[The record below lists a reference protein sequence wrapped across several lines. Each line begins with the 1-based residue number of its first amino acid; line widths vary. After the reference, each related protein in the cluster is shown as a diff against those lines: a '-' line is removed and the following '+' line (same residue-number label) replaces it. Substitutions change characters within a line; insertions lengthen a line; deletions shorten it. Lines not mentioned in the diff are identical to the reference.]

1 MGNLKEIRNRIDSV
15 SSTQQ
20 ITSAMKMVAIS
31 KLKKAQ
37 IAILGLRPYSEK
49 LNDIIVNLLSAG
61 VSTDDVWTQTKEN
74 PQKIL
79 LLAIASNRGLCG
91 SFNMN
96 VAKKIETLIETDYKE
111 QYDNG
116 NLEIITAGKRLDSTL
131 KFKKIR
137 VSKNW
142 NELSDNHK
150 YNDFVDNVNGLL
162 NDFKIGTYDKVII
175 VHNKFVNAMRQDLV
189 EEQFLP
195 IAKMSNENQ
204 DINKKDNSK
213 INTFIEYIY
222 EPNREEI
229 LEEMVPKMLKT
240 KFYRCFLD
248 SSEAEH
254 GARMTAM
261 HQASDNAAELLKEL
275 KMNYNKAR
283 QMTITNELLEIVSG
297 SIGIHNN

>member
-20 ITSAMKMVAIS
+20 ITAAMKMVAVS

-37 IAILGLRPYSEK
+37 TAILGLRPYSEK

-96 VAKKIETLIETDYKE
+96 IAKKIETLIETDYKE

-116 NLEIITAGKRLDSTL
+116 NLEIITSGKRLGSTL

-137 VSKNW
+137 VLKNW
-142 NELSDNHK
+142 DELSDNHK

-162 NDFKIGTYDKVII
+162 NDFKIGAYDKVII
-175 VHNKFVNAMRQDLV
+175 VYNKFVNAMRQDLV

-195 IAKMSNENQ
+195 IAKISNENQ

-229 LEEMVPKMLKT
+229 LKEMVPKMLKT

-283 QMTITNELLEIVSG
+283 QMAITNELLEIVSG
-297 SIGIHNN
+297 SIGLNNN